1 MQTGH
6 LRTNLRTCLAF
17 LLLSLPLAAQ
27 VTAVKGPTVVTAHP
41 GTLTCTFSSPSVPT
55 PAGIAV
61 SCADTAINYKESY
74 NLPLPPV
81 GNTNGAVGTITTPAG
96 SVTWLFTLP
105 TATTLNYQVAGT
117 PTAGC
122 PAGATCAASGQF

>member
-1 MQTGH
+1 MKLLT
-6 LRTNLRTCLAF
+6 F

-61 SCADTAINYKESY
+61 SCADTAIGYTDKY
-74 NLPLPPV
+74 NIPLPPT
-81 GNTNGAVGTITTPAG
+81 GTGNGATGQLNTPAG
-96 SVTWLFTLP
+96 AVTWLFTL
-105 TATTLNYQVAGT
+105 TAPAGPLNYQVAGT

-122 PAGATCAASGQF
+122 PAGTTCNASGTF